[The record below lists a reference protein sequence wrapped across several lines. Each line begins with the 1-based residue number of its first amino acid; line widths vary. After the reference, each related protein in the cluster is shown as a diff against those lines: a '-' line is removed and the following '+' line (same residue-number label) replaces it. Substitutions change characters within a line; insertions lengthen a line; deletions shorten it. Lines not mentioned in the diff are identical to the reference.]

1 MTAADDKK
9 RQSDKTTRPS
19 YGAAFRQADQHVGVA
34 FQVALALVVYV
45 VAGNWLDKRL
55 GTGPWLTLLGAVL
68 GFASM
73 MYLLVRL
80 SSRASNKGQKGG
92 SKGDSRASQNQAKD
106 AVGDAQKSALDDT
119 LDDTAQRAD

>member
-1 MTAADDKK
+1 MAAADDNE
-9 RQSDKTTRPS
+9 RQSDKSTRPS
-19 YGAAFRQADQHVGVA
+19 YGSAFRQADRHVGVA

-73 MYLLVRL
+73 MFLLVRL
-80 SSRASNKGQKGG
+80 ASGT
-92 SKGDSRASQNQAKD
+92 SKDAAKD
-106 AVGDAQKSALDDT
+106 AAKGAAKDAAKGGPGSSKSKASG
-119 LDDTAQRAD
+119 AQQEEEGGAD